1 MRKFAMT
8 LSETLL
14 CFQYLIYKTEKK
26 KKKNN
31 NNKKKKKK
39 KKVKSN
45 YLSLESSILVTGKI
59 IGKKLDFPKNTLR
72 KFHKTNIF

>member
-14 CFQYLIYKTEKK
+14 CFQFLIYKTVQKT
-26 KKKNN
+26 NN
-31 NNKKKKKK
+31 NNNNNNNKK